1 MASPSPA
8 PVPTVEDVE
17 TIAAG
22 AQPILRNLQITL
34 SYSDLSAAVAAFMPV
49 NASWCTFATWASKQ
63 AGVTIRNEDMTQ
75 IARQR
80 LEESTGLLGPIERL
94 IELVGGSPT
103 DHRQAIADHLGE
115 VEPFRRAADAVARG
129 NKKVYEE
136 IAREFARFLPVIAS
150 GRRADASA
158 IDAFC
163 AGLRPGPPP
172 DGQQLLADAFR
183 AYYGA
188 RYTTDYVKAAQ
199 LVLLANLKV
208 GFHEQTRLQPEIKAA
223 IDAGVDSVDD
233 LQRLVKSS
241 LIDELPFAS
250 RVLRFW
256 LPWIRRRYDALV
268 GAIAVEAARVSEE
281 VITEHLMSI
290 TLPPARVLPLG
301 RDLDL
306 PVPAALEHL
315 DNADLLALLAP
326 LESAS
331 GGVPD
336 WADLHYRM
344 RYIAALFRCEQQDP
358 ALLGPPFTDEQIESI
373 RAGTIPAEG
382 SCRAASHAARSA
394 ARRGSQAGGPDEIR
408 PLHAR
413 LQAAGMRASSAFA
426 TASRTGSSWIRSSMS
441 WKKPRTISRSAS
453 PRDSPRAMQ

>member
-1 MASPSPA
+1 MASPAPA

-22 AQPILRNLQITL
+22 TQPILRNLQITL

-75 IARQR
+75 IARHR
-80 LEESTGLLGPIERL
+80 LEESTGLLEPIERL
-94 IELVGGSPT
+94 IELVGGSAT
-103 DHRQAIADHLGE
+103 EHRQAIADHLAA
-115 VEPFRRAADAVARG
+115 VEPFRRAADAVSRG

-150 GRRADASA
+150 GRRADPSVL
-158 IDAFC
+158 DAFC

-183 AYYGA
+183 AYYVA
-188 RYTTDYVKAAQ
+188 RFTTDYVRAAQ

-223 IDAGVDSVDD
+223 IDAGVDSLDD
-233 LQRLVKSS
+233 LQRLVKRS
-241 LIDELPFAS
+241 LIDELPFMS
-250 RVLRFW
+250 RVFRF

-301 RDLDL
+301 RDLEL
-306 PVPAALEHL
+306 PIPAALEHL
-315 DNADLLALLAP
+315 DNADLLALLTP

-336 WADLHYRM
+336 WADMHYRM

-373 RAGTIPAEG
+373 RAGTIPA
-382 SCRAASHAARSA
+382 
-394 ARRGSQAGGPDEIR
+394 GGV
-408 PLHAR
+408 L
-413 LQAAGMRASSAFA
+413 
-426 TASRTGSSWIRSSMS
+426 
-441 WKKPRTISRSAS
+441 
-453 PRDSPRAMQ
+453 

>member
-1 MASPSPA
+1 MPS
-8 PVPTVEDVE
+8 
-17 TIAAG
+17 
-22 AQPILRNLQITL
+22 
-34 SYSDLSAAVAAFMPV
+34 
-49 NASWCTFATWASKQ
+49 
-63 AGVTIRNEDMTQ
+63 
-75 IARQR
+75 
-80 LEESTGLLGPIERL
+80 
-94 IELVGGSPT
+94 
-103 DHRQAIADHLGE
+103 
-115 VEPFRRAADAVARG
+115 RAATRRS
-129 NKKVYEE
+129 YEE

-150 GRRADASA
+150 GRRADPSA

-188 RYTTDYVKAAQ
+188 RFTTDYVKAAQ

-223 IDAGVDSVDD
+223 IDAGVDPSRRPAASR
-233 LQRLVKSS
+233 Q
-241 LIDELPFAS
+241 ELADRPVAVPS

-256 LPWIRRRYDALV
+256 LPWVRRRYDALV
-268 GAIAVEAARVSEE
+268 RAIAGEAAHVSEE
-281 VITEHLMSI
+281 VVTEHLMSI

-326 LESAS
+326 LGSA
-331 GGVPD
+331 GGGAPD

-373 RAGTIPAEG
+373 R
-382 SCRAASHAARSA
+382 
-394 ARRGSQAGGPDEIR
+394 GGAVPSGD
-408 PLHAR
+408 L
-413 LQAAGMRASSAFA
+413 
-426 TASRTGSSWIRSSMS
+426 
-441 WKKPRTISRSAS
+441 
-453 PRDSPRAMQ
+453 

>member
-1 MASPSPA
+1 MASPAPA

-22 AQPILRNLQITL
+22 TQPILRNLQITL

-75 IARQR
+75 IARHR
-80 LEESTGLLGPIERL
+80 LEESTGLLEPIERL
-94 IELVGGSPT
+94 IELVGGSAT
-103 DHRQAIADHLGE
+103 DHRRAIADHLAA
-115 VEPFRRAADAVARG
+115 VEPFRRAADAVSRG

-150 GRRADASA
+150 GRRADPSVL
-158 IDAFC
+158 DAFC

-188 RYTTDYVKAAQ
+188 RFTTDYVRAAQ

-223 IDAGVDSVDD
+223 IDAGVDSLDD

-241 LIDELPFAS
+241 LIDELPFLS
-250 RVLRFW
+250 RVLRF

-281 VITEHLMSI
+281 VVTEHLMSI

-301 RDLDL
+301 RDLEL
-306 PVPAALEHL
+306 PIPAALEHL
-315 DNADLLALLAP
+315 DNADLLALLTP

-331 GGVPD
+331 DGVPD
-336 WADLHYRM
+336 WADMQYRM

-373 RAGTIPAEG
+373 RAGTIPAKG
-382 SCRAASHAARSA
+382 VCRGRISCGPGPAETRA
-394 ARRGSQAGGPDEIR
+394 ARRPTGG
-408 PLHAR
+408 
-413 LQAAGMRASSAFA
+413 
-426 TASRTGSSWIRSSMS
+426 
-441 WKKPRTISRSAS
+441 
-453 PRDSPRAMQ
+453 

>member
-1 MASPSPA
+1 VASPAPA

-22 AQPILRNLQITL
+22 TQPILRNLQITL

-63 AGVTIRNEDMTQ
+63 AGVTIRNEDLTQ
-75 IARQR
+75 IARHR
-80 LEESTGLLGPIERL
+80 LEESTSLLEPIERL
-94 IELVGGSPT
+94 IELVGGSAT
-103 DHRQAIADHLGE
+103 DHRRAIADHLAA
-115 VEPFRRAADAVARG
+115 VEPFRRAADAVSRG

-150 GRRADASA
+150 GRLADPSVL
-158 IDAFC
+158 DAFC

-188 RYTTDYVKAAQ
+188 RFTTDYVRAAQ

-223 IDAGVDSVDD
+223 IDAGVDSLDD

-241 LIDELPFAS
+241 LIDELPFLS
-250 RVLRFW
+250 RVLRF

-268 GAIAVEAARVSEE
+268 GAIAGEAARVSEE
-281 VITEHLMSI
+281 VVTEHLMSI
-290 TLPPARVLPLG
+290 TLPPARVLSLG
-301 RDLDL
+301 RDLHL
-306 PVPAALEHL
+306 PIPAALEHL
-315 DNADLLALLAP
+315 DNADLLALLTP

-331 GGVPD
+331 DGVPD
-336 WADLHYRM
+336 WADMQYRM

-373 RAGTIPAEG
+373 RAGTIPAKG
-382 SCRAASHAARSA
+382 VV
-394 ARRGSQAGGPDEIR
+394 
-408 PLHAR
+408 
-413 LQAAGMRASSAFA
+413 
-426 TASRTGSSWIRSSMS
+426 
-441 WKKPRTISRSAS
+441 
-453 PRDSPRAMQ
+453 